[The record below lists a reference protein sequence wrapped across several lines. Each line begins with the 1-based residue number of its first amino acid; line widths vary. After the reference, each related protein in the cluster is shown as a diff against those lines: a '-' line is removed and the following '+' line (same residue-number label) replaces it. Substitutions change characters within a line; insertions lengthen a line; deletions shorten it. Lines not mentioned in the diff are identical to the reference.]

1 MPVPQGL
8 IYASAALTCAGLA
21 MVSDIR
27 ERKIPNRLT
36 GPALVTGLLLHLV
49 LDGVHGMG
57 AAALA
62 ALIAGAIFLLFHI
75 AGGMGA
81 GDVKL
86 IAALGSLSAPGDVRN
101 LLVATMIIGAL
112 FAVALAAWRGA
123 LRRTLRNMLVL
134 VAHHGQNG
142 IAAHPEL
149 NVSNDKTLRLP
160 YAVPMAV
167 ASAVVFATHFSSHP
181 GGLR

>member
-1 MPVPQGL
+1 
-8 IYASAALTCAGLA
+8 

-36 GPALVTGLLLHLV
+36 GPALLSGLLLHFV
-49 LDGVHGMG
+49 MDGMHGLG

-62 ALIAGAIFLLFHI
+62 TLIVGAIFMVFHI

-86 IAALGSLSAPGDVRN
+86 MAALGSLSATADVRN

-123 LRRTLRNMLVL
+123 LRNTLRNMLVL
-134 VAHHGQNG
+134 VMHHSQNG

-167 ASAVVFATHFSSHP
+167 ASAIVFASHF
-181 GGLR
+181 GRLR